1 VAPSALEKIFKT
13 GGQKNV
19 SYADGITTIL
29 QKPEVFKN
37 VREALLCRNQN
48 DPGSFKIIYTWVLK
62 RETAMRKYLDNYI
75 DGIMVDVGTVN
86 GLKELIDNAPYNE
99 VYQFA
104 QNGYN
109 PFTAAPIPTYL
120 LTVKTQDKFLA
131 GTDARLL
138 FTLSGSSGLTLKSLP
153 FNASIDGALEKG
165 STTYITMEGID
176 VGAIESLTIEA
187 LTDGV
192 GSEWLPENIL
202 VESKLTPGRSNF
214 DFNSSDAAEWITK
227 KRGAVIKFPSL

>member
-1 VAPSALEKIFKT
+1 
-13 GGQKNV
+13 
-19 SYADGITTIL
+19 
-29 QKPEVFKN
+29 
-37 VREALLCRNQN
+37 
-48 DPGSFKIIYTWVLK
+48 
-62 RETAMRKYLDNYI
+62 
-75 DGIMVDVGTVN
+75 
-86 GLKELIDNAPYNE
+86 
-99 VYQFA
+99 
-104 QNGYN
+104 
-109 PFTAAPIPTYL
+109 

-131 GTDARLL
+131 GTDARFL
-138 FTLSGSSGLTLKSLP
+138 FTLTGSSGLTLKSLP
-153 FNASIDGALEKG
+153 FDANIDGALEKG